1 MIANLTYRVSH
12 DWTPFRWWVIQA
24 QSEIEARMI
33 VAEELKCDLSELE
46 AGLVPACKFTF
57 EK

>member
-1 MIANLTYRVSH
+1 MIKQLTYRVSH

-33 VAEELKCDLSELE
+33 VAGKLGCELGELE
-46 AGLVPACKFTF
+46 ASLMR
-57 EK
+57 

>member
-24 QSEIEARMI
+24 QSEIEARMS
-33 VAEELKCDLSELE
+33 VAAKLGCELNELE
-46 AGLVPACKFTF
+46 AKLK
-57 EK
+57 